1 MMGSKRSAKRN
12 KGKPDGID
20 APIHK
25 AIKNEEEAESG
36 EDTAIDAVITEAE
49 SSEAPVPEAEEI
61 PESEASPKV
70 KKDILILFI
79 QKLIDKL
86 LPIKTPFEI
95 IRRCLMLVLLIVFVV
110 SGTKLIK
117 NLIDYK
123 RGSDIYGEIA
133 DSIFSGNLGGE
144 SLLKRLPK
152 PTPSPKLPD
161 YYTALEGGDSV
172 GDTAVDPEYNMKF
185 EQMKANLNFLKK
197 INPDIYGYIHIEGT
211 RISFPI
217 VQGED
222 NEYYLNHAYNNEYV
236 VVGSIYV
243 DYRAD
248 RNIENNRNTVLYG
261 HNMQDGNMFNNVTL
275 FYDEELFNNT
285 LIEIYTFDGIY
296 IYEPFSIFET
306 TKFHNYSQMDFET
319 DEDFVAFCELMQ
331 ECSARNKDE
340 KMTFTPDDRIITLST
355 CTTSPETYFTGRNAL
370 HAKLIRVER

>member
-1 MMGSKRSAKRN
+1 MGTKRSAKRS

-20 APIHK
+20 EPIHE
-25 AIKNEEEAESG
+25 AIEREEDAESG
-36 EDTAIDAVITEAE
+36 EDMAIDVPPTESEVTEITEGE
-49 SSEAPVPEAEEI
+49 SEITPEAEEVT
-61 PESEASPKV
+61 EV
-70 KKDILILFI
+70 KKITPAQLIKKLF
-79 QKLIDKL
+79 DKL
-86 LPIKTPFEI
+86 LPQKTPFEI
-95 IRRCLMLVLLIVFVV
+95 VRKCLMLVLLIVFVV

-123 RGSDIYGEIA
+123 RGADIYGEIA
-133 DSIFSGNLGGE
+133 GSIFDGNLGGE
-144 SLLKRLPK
+144 GAVKLLSK
-152 PTPSPKLPD
+152 SPISQKLPD
-161 YYTALEGGDSV
+161 YYTSLEGGSSWV
-172 GDTAVDPEYNMKF
+172 DTTVTPEYNMKF

-243 DYRAD
+243 DYQAD
-248 RNIENNRNTVLYG
+248 RNIENNFNTVLYG

-275 FYDEELFNNT
+275 FYDEEVFNNT

-306 TKFHNYSQMDFET
+306 TKFHNYSQTSFET
-319 DEDFVAFCELMQ
+319 GEDFVAFCELMQ

-340 KMTFTPDDRIITLST
+340 KMTFTADDRIITLST
-355 CTTSPETYFTGRNAL
+355 CTTSPQTYFTGRNAL